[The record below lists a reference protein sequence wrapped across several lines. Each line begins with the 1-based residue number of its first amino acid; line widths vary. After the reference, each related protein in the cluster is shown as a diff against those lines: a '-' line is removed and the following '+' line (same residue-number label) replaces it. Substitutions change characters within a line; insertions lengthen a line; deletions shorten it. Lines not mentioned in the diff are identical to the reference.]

1 MSTSQAL
8 ARCPG
13 LQLLPASPREES
25 ILGRRL
31 LRFAQTLSP
40 RVEQQAP
47 HRLLLDLQGVRTGKL
62 QDWADSAL
70 ARLKEELR
78 VNAAMGVAGRPT
90 LAWCAARRAAPVR
103 VVDECEAFIESLTFA
118 ELEVS
123 APLQQVLEDWGIGT
137 LGALLRLPKQAAME
151 SLGAE
156 ASALWELASDSRENV
171 LRLESFAE
179 PLKVQTDFEH
189 PVETLEPLLF
199 TVNRHLEELCS
210 RMRLLHRVASG
221 MHLQLKLENAPPHD
235 RHFNVPSPT
244 CDSAVLLRIIETHLE
259 TLQMEAALNGVILRI
274 HETLPHSEQ
283 LTLFESPLR
292 DPNRFGETLARLH
305 ALTGEDRVGVPVRGD
320 SHCAGRHLLLDPS
333 KAFGS
338 TKLSSRASSSGTTK
352 ARATTD
358 HEAIH
363 SPTPSLGLPL
373 RRFRPAVEAQ
383 VELVSHRPAHVY
395 SKWINGPVLD
405 CRGPYRFSGEW
416 WERKDWSREE
426 WDVALGGHFEGLYRI
441 ACEHPPNGRWF
452 LEGCYDAAQWPV
464 PAGSVKPESRT
475 AQGAPGE

>member
-1 MSTSQAL
+1 M
-8 ARCPG
+8 
-13 LQLLPASPREES
+13 
-25 ILGRRL
+25 
-31 LRFAQTLSP
+31 
-40 RVEQQAP
+40 
-47 HRLLLDLQGVRTGKL
+47 
-62 QDWADSAL
+62 

-78 VNAAMGVAGRPT
+78 VGAAMGVARRPT
-90 LAWCAARRAAPVR
+90 LAWCAARRASPVR
-103 VVDECEAFIESLTFA
+103 VVDESEAFVESLTFA

-151 SLGAE
+151 RLGAE

-179 PLKVQTDFEH
+179 PLKVQSDFEH

-259 TLQMEAALNGVILRI
+259 TLQMEAALSGVVLSIRK
-274 HETLPHSEQ
+274 TLPHSEQ

-305 ALTGEDRVGVPVRGD
+305 ALTGEDRVGVPLRAD
-320 SHCAGRHLLLDPS
+320 SHCSGRHLLLDAS

-338 TKLSSRASSSGTTK
+338 TALSSRTSSSITTK
-352 ARATTD
+352 AGASAAPEGIPSNR
-358 HEAIH
+358 
-363 SPTPSLGLPL
+363 PSLGLPL

-383 VELVSHRPAHVY
+383 IELGSHRPAHVR
-395 SKWINGPVLD
+395 STLINGPVLD

-416 WERKDWSREE
+416 WEREDWSREE
-426 WDVALGGHFEGLYRI
+426 WDVALGGNFEGLYRI

-452 LEGCYDAAQWPV
+452 LEGCYDAAQWPI
-464 PAGSVKPESRT
+464 PAGGGKSEART
-475 AQGAPGE
+475 VRGAPGE